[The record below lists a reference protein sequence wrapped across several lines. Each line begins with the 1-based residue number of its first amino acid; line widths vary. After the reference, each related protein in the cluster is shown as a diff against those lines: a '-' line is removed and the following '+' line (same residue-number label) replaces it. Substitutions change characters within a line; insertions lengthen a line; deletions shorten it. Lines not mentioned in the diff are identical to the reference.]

1 MPPELQSPEIQ
12 AFANGF
18 PIALMHIGVTVAI
31 LIAGVLIYILLT
43 PHREIA
49 LIRERNSAAALSL
62 AGVIVGLAIPLSV
75 SLGSST
81 SLVEVALWGVAAI
94 VVQLLVFRLLDFL
107 LRGLPQRIQD
117 GEISAAVL
125 LAGAKVGSALILAAA
140 FSG

>member
-1 MPPELQSPEIQ
+1 MPPQLNSPEVQ
-12 AFANGF
+12 AFVTGF
-18 PIALMHIGVTVAI
+18 PIALLHAGATLLL
-31 LIAGVLIYILLT
+31 LIAGAGLYILLT

-49 LIRERNSAAALSL
+49 LIRDRNAAAALSL

-81 SLVEVALWGVAAI
+81 SLIEVALWGVAAI
-94 VVQLLVFRLLDFL
+94 AVQLLVFRLLDFL

-117 GEISAAVL
+117 GEISAAIL

>member
-1 MPPELQSPEIQ
+1 MPPQLNSPEIQ
-12 AFANGF
+12 AFVTGF
-18 PIALMHIGVTVAI
+18 PIALLHAGATLLL
-31 LIAGVLIYILLT
+31 LIVGAGLYILLT

-49 LIRERNSAAALSL
+49 LIRDRNAAAALSL
-62 AGVIVGLAIPLSV
+62 AGVVVGLAIPLSV
-75 SLGSST
+75 SLSSST
-81 SLVEVALWGVAAI
+81 SLIEVALWGVAAI

-117 GEISAAVL
+117 GEISAAIL

>member
-1 MPPELQSPEIQ
+1 MPPQLNSPEIQ
-12 AFANGF
+12 AFVTGF
-18 PIALMHIGVTVAI
+18 PIALLHAGATLLL
-31 LIAGVLIYILLT
+31 LIAGAGLYILLT

-49 LIRERNSAAALSL
+49 LIRDRNAAAALSL
-62 AGVIVGLAIPLSV
+62 AGVVVGLAIPLSV

-81 SLVEVALWGVAAI
+81 SVVEVALWGVAAI
-94 VVQLLVFRLLDFL
+94 AVQLLVFRLLDFL

-117 GEISAAVL
+117 GEISAAIL

>member
-1 MPPELQSPEIQ
+1 MPPQLNSPEIQ
-12 AFANGF
+12 AFVTGF
-18 PIALMHIGVTVAI
+18 PIALLHAGATLLL
-31 LIAGVLIYILLT
+31 LIVGAGLYILLT

-49 LIRERNSAAALSL
+49 LIRERNAAAALSL
-62 AGVIVGLAIPLSV
+62 AGVVVGLAIPLSV

-81 SLVEVALWGVAAI
+81 SLIEVALWGVAAI

-117 GEISAAVL
+117 GEISAAIL

>member
-1 MPPELQSPEIQ
+1 MPPQLNSPEIQ
-12 AFANGF
+12 AFVTGF
-18 PIALMHIGVTVAI
+18 PVALLHASVTLLL
-31 LIAGVLIYILLT
+31 LIAGAGLYILLT

-49 LIRERNSAAALSL
+49 LIRDRNSAAALSL
-62 AGVIVGLAIPLSV
+62 AGVLVGLAIPLSV

-81 SLVEVALWGVAAI
+81 SLIEVGLWGVAAI

-117 GEISAAVL
+117 GEISAAIL

>member
-1 MPPELQSPEIQ
+1 MPPQLNSPEIQ
-12 AFANGF
+12 AFVTGF
-18 PIALMHIGVTVAI
+18 PVALLHAGTTLLLLVAG
-31 LIAGVLIYILLT
+31 AGLYILLT

-49 LIRERNSAAALSL
+49 LIRDRNAAAALSL
-62 AGVIVGLAIPLSV
+62 AGVVLGLAIPLSV

-81 SLVEVALWGVAAI
+81 SVVEVALWGVAAI

-117 GEISAAVL
+117 GEISAAIL

>member
-1 MPPELQSPEIQ
+1 MPPQLNSPEIQ
-12 AFANGF
+12 AFVTGF
-18 PIALMHIGVTVAI
+18 PIALLHAGATLLL
-31 LIAGVLIYILLT
+31 LIAGAGLYILLT

-49 LIRERNSAAALSL
+49 LIRERNAAAALSL

-81 SLVEVALWGVAAI
+81 SVIEVALWGVAAI
-94 VVQLLVFRLLDFL
+94 AVQLLVFRLLDFL

-117 GEISAAVL
+117 GEISAAIL